1 MFQQKKSLTVLNGN
15 YIIDKNNLKKSK
27 ACVRLNEIKEDK
39 QDNQIQM
46 VLQPISNLEKD
57 IKKFVYENIDKLIT
71 CLEELKIRFK

>member
-15 YIIDKNNLKKSK
+15 YIIDKNNSKKSK
-27 ACVRLNEIKEDK
+27 VCVRLNEIKEDK